1 MGNILLKMSKTLPID
16 NTAIDFSSLPDNS
29 KYRPKNIPIEKIID
43 LRKRGLSYSQMGKVL
58 GVSKVACL
66 KRLQAMQ
73 EHVEAADAFKRNK
86 SEVFNL
92 KQSMMLSSINESAI
106 KEMQPY
112 QRVVAA
118 SILYDKQRLED
129 NQSTSNQSVTVRLI
143 NEIKQ
148 LDAGID
154 NEEKYEVIPI

>member
-1 MGNILLKMSKTLPID
+1 MGNILPKMSNLLPIYG
-16 NTAIDFSSLPDNS
+16 LPDNR
-29 KYRPKNIPIEKIID
+29 KHTAKHEPIPIELLID
-43 LRKRGLSYSQMGKVL
+43 LRKKGLSYSQMGKVL
-58 GVSKVACL
+58 GLSKQACSQ
-66 KRLQAMQ
+66 RLRPLYAKM
-73 EHVEAADAFKRNK
+73 ELADAFKRSK
-86 SEVFNL
+86 SEVFNY
-92 KQSMMLSSINESAI
+92 KQSRLLSTLDDAAI

-129 NQSTSNQSVTVRLI
+129 NQSTSNQSVTVKLI